1 MRRDELEV
9 RVLTALQTRFFESAP
24 FQVFCEEF
32 TAAINGTRMEMRAT
46 ATAANR
52 ERTKIDDDIARIIQ
66 DWQRQMA
73 LVAGARNRHYR
84 LTSQYRLRSTWWPH
98 ERRRFSPESSVRRDA
113 RSPLPGARRHLLS
126 VIRHATLP
134 RSISPTNP

>member
-52 ERTKIDDDIARIIQ
+52 ERTKIDGDIARIIQ
-66 DWQRQMA
+66 NWKRQMA
-73 LVAGARNRHYR
+73 LVAGGGFE
-84 LTSQYRLRSTWWPH
+84 P
-98 ERRRFSPESSVRRDA
+98 
-113 RSPLPGARRHLLS
+113 
-126 VIRHATLP
+126 
-134 RSISPTNP
+134 PTFGL